1 MIVDPWT
8 GVLLLLTAGPLFG
21 GLVFMLLYSIGLA
34 GLLADGFTLHY
45 WLRVM
50 TDGQTW
56 RSLIY
61 SLFIG
66 GTSLGASLALAL
78 ALQAALGDRLRGS
91 ALSGLLFLPLA
102 VPPLTA
108 AVLSVEIIG
117 NGGLLSRLAHAAG
130 WIGAPADFPTVLFTP
145 SGIGIVITHMT
156 LVTPFLL
163 LLLDRI
169 AANERLRELTR
180 VAQTLG
186 ASHWQSWRWVAL
198 PILLRSSAPAL
209 TVYSLVLA
217 GAFEIPLIV
226 GAQSP
231 AMISVLI
238 QRRFGQYD
246 LRTRPE
252 AYALACLYAGL
263 AIGGLLAFSAWRSRR
278 VPRDGRI

>member
-1 MIVDPWT
+1 M
-8 GVLLLLTAGPLFG
+8 LLTAGPLLG
-21 GLVFMLLYSIGLA
+21 GLVFMLLYSTGLV
-34 GLLADGFTLHY
+34 GLLTDGFTLRY
-45 WLRVM
+45 WSHVVM
-50 TDGQTW
+50 DGQTW
-56 RSLIY
+56 RSLLY

-66 GTSLGASLALAL
+66 SASLGASLALAL
-78 ALQAALGDRLRGS
+78 ALQAALRDRLRGG
-91 ALSGLLFLPLA
+91 ALGGLLFLPLA

-130 WIGAPADFPTVLFTP
+130 WISNPGDFPTVLFTP
-145 SGIGIVITHMT
+145 SGIGIVITHIT

-169 AANERLRELTR
+169 AANERLGELAR

-186 ASHWQSWRWVAL
+186 ASPWQSWRRVSL

-209 TVYSLVLA
+209 TVYSLALA
-217 GAFEIPLIV
+217 GAFEIPLLV

-231 AMISVLI
+231 AMISVFI

-252 AYALACLYAGL
+252 AYALASLYAGL
-263 AIGGLLAFSAWRSRR
+263 AIGLLLALSAWRARR
-278 VPRDGRI
+278 VPRERLT